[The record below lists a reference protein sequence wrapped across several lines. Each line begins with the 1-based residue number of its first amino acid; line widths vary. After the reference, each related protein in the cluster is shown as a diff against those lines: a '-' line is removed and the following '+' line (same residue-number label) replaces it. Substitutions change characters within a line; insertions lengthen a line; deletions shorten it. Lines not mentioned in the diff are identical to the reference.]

1 MKCYDME
8 VLDAEMSFF
17 FFSQETTLG
26 HMQTL
31 GKVTIWLM
39 IQLQNGG
46 SLNLPYIEA
55 FKLLKFSDWNVKN
68 RQNVILDNV
77 DYLCKG
83 IKDEVLRGNILE
95 VVLSVTIKDANTVAI
110 CACVAELMI

>member
-1 MKCYDME
+1 
-8 VLDAEMSFF
+8 
-17 FFSQETTLG
+17 
-26 HMQTL
+26 
-31 GKVTIWLM
+31 M

-55 FKLLKFSDWNVKN
+55 FKLLKFSDWNVDY
-68 RQNVILDNV
+68 RQNVILNNV

-83 IKDEVLRGNILE
+83 IKAEVLRGNISE
-95 VVLSVTIKDANTVAI
+95 VVLSVTIKNANTVAI

>member
-17 FFSQETTLG
+17 FSQETTLG
-26 HMQTL
+26 HMLTL
-31 GKVTIWLM
+31 GIVTIWIM

-55 FKLLKFSDWNVKN
+55 FKLLKFSDWNVE
-68 RQNVILDNV
+68 NVILNNV

-83 IKDEVLRGNILE
+83 ITDEVLRGNILE

>member
-1 MKCYDME
+1 
-8 VLDAEMSFF
+8 
-17 FFSQETTLG
+17 
-26 HMQTL
+26 
-31 GKVTIWLM
+31 M

-55 FKLLKFSDWNVKN
+55 FKLLKFSDLNVEN
-68 RQNVILDNV
+68 RQNVILNNV

-83 IKDEVLRGNILE
+83 IKDKVLRGNILE

-110 CACVAELMI
+110 CACVAELMILRAKNWSKKPISAKFSVKTLL

>member
-1 MKCYDME
+1 
-8 VLDAEMSFF
+8 
-17 FFSQETTLG
+17 
-26 HMQTL
+26 
-31 GKVTIWLM
+31 M

-46 SLNLPYIEA
+46 SLNVPYIEA
-55 FKLLKFSDWNVKN
+55 FKLLKFRDWNVKN
-68 RQNVILDNV
+68 RQNVILKNV

-83 IKDEVLRGNILE
+83 IKVEVFRGNISE

>member
-1 MKCYDME
+1 
-8 VLDAEMSFF
+8 
-17 FFSQETTLG
+17 
-26 HMQTL
+26 
-31 GKVTIWLM
+31 M

-55 FKLLKFSDWNVKN
+55 FKLLKFSDWNVEN
-68 RQNVILDNV
+68 RQNVILNNV

-95 VVLSVTIKDANTVAI
+95 AVLSVTIKDANAVAI
-110 CACVAELMI
+110 CACVAELMIENAKNWSKKPISVQFSVKTLL